1 MKVWPVVFRCLN
13 TGAVHIELNKTYG
26 TDALLLSITAF
37 TSIRGYP
44 TVFYTDRGTQLCKAG
59 KYIDSKEDPFNW
71 TWGKFEET
79 LAARKT
85 KVKFCLSSCQWQNGA
100 AEQSVRALKDA
111 LDLTIPNGSGYL
123 DFSEF
128 HTLPVKCAD
137 MINSHPIGVTLID
150 EDLQPLTP
158 NHLLI
163 GCAQSGQVSQEV
175 LTKGDKKYTKRTR
188 YVSELSN

>member
-1 MKVWPVVFRCLN
+1 MKVWPVVFGCLN
-13 TGAVHIELNKTYG
+13 TGAIHIELNKTYG

-44 TVFYTDRGTQLCKAG
+44 TVFYTNQGTQLCKAG
-59 KYIDSKEDPFNW
+59 KYIDSKEDPVNW

-100 AEQSVRALKDA
+100 VEQRVCTLKDA

-128 HTLPVKCAD
+128 RTLLVKCAD

-158 NHLLI
+158 NHLVI
-163 GCAQSGQVSQEV
+163 GHAQSGQVSQEV
-175 LTKGDKKYTKRTR
+175 LTEGDDKYTKCT
-188 YVSELSN
+188 